1 MIVITLFIS
10 TANWLSSVQEIPTES
25 KNHKSHTFEV
35 HDVIKSDKVLAA
47 VSKPAQVVHERCGS
61 VIPEAFSAFSHT
73 PFESVEN
80 YEPMANAFITAVHT
94 AFSHH
99 YPLVLSPDA
108 IWLCIMQG
116 VSIHI
121 NSNSEKLRSHFVEFE
136 GKKDLKVFTFLP
148 FVKGSPSNPWPQIL
162 ELFSTGINQHIG
174 DKAHTLLTPQFT
186 TTGTVER
193 AASQIVLM
201 DCFKEYFSYQMTCLC
216 GIPSITLTGTADDW
230 KQLRDR
236 ALSLKQYELDWWIDE
251 LEPVLDQFVDAASG
265 NVDRDFWASI
275 YKLEHAYGDEL
286 VNGWILTLFPYL
298 KRSEKNKSLS
308 SWRDDTY
315 KQKPDPVRGDLM
327 TSHSATVSTDSF
339 PLGVASVPFEWVS
352 ADNVKYPMQ
361 FFAGFMAATQDRN
374 TLAIYPEIGWAVAD
388 RNEVDFSNKML
399 KKHGYGW

>member
-1 MIVITLFIS
+1 MFIS
-10 TANWLSSVQEIPTES
+10 DKLTTNWLSSVQEIPTGS
-25 KNHKSHTFEV
+25 KNHESHTFEV

-61 VIPEAFSAFSHT
+61 VIPEAFSAFSHI
-73 PFESVEN
+73 PFESVGS

-94 AFSHH
+94 AFSGH

-116 VSIHI
+116 LSIHI

-136 GKKDLKVFTFLP
+136 GKKDLEVNTSLP

-162 ELFSTGINQHIG
+162 ELFSAGIKQHIG

-193 AASQIVLM
+193 AASQVVLM
-201 DCFKEYFSYQMTCLC
+201 DCFKPYFRYQMVCVC

-236 ALSLKQYELDWWIDE
+236 AISLKQYELDWWIDE
-251 LEPVLDQFVDAASG
+251 LESVLDQFVDAASG

-275 YKLEHAYGDEL
+275 YKLEHAYEDEL

-298 KRSEKNKSLS
+298 KESKRNKSLS

-315 KQKPDPVRGDLM
+315 KQKPDPFSGDFFE
-327 TSHSATVSTDSF
+327 SHTATVSTDSF
-339 PLGVASVPFEWVS
+339 PSGVVSVPFELVFKNI
-352 ADNVKYPMQ
+352 AKYPMQ
-361 FFAGFMAATQDRN
+361 FFAGFMAATQDHD
-374 TLAIYPEIGWAVAD
+374 TLAIHPEIGWAVAD
-388 RNEVDFSNKML
+388 RKDIKRMVMGGN
-399 KKHGYGW
+399 